1 MIPKTKHGTPTD
13 TMKTHIISHPDNKN
27 KRYEF
32 TPVVSPVTRIR
43 IRSFGF
49 AGEERLDSLMQISVA
64 RAFWKDKVSQGW
76 LVTKTDIPKPS
87 VSDDIK
93 KKEKEWLDKFIDQHL
108 KSSAEKDHCKT
119 IGTQL
124 NDAIQKKK
132 SIYEESSIEKEI
144 YSLYMKNKKKHDKDF
159 YKYDNY
165 ALEA

>member
-1 MIPKTKHGTPTD
+1 LKTERWFFI
-13 TMKTHIISHPDNKN
+13 KTHTISHPDDKH

-32 TPVVSPVTRIR
+32 TPVASPPTRIR
-43 IRSFGF
+43 IRSYGF

-93 KKEKEWLDKFIDQHL
+93 RKEKEWLDKFIDQHM
-108 KSSAEKDHCKT
+108 KPKKDTH
-119 IGTQL
+119 
-124 NDAIQKKK
+124 
-132 SIYEESSIEKEI
+132 
-144 YSLYMKNKKKHDKDF
+144 SLYMKNKKKHDKDF
-159 YKYDNY
+159 YRYDNY

>member
-1 MIPKTKHGTPTD
+1 
-13 TMKTHIISHPDNKN
+13 
-27 KRYEF
+27 
-32 TPVVSPVTRIR
+32 
-43 IRSFGF
+43 
-49 AGEERLDSLMQISVA
+49 MQISVA
-64 RAFWKDKVSQGW
+64 RSFWKDKVSQGW

-87 VSDDIK
+87 VSDDIR

-108 KSSAEKDHCKT
+108 KSSSEKDHCKT

-132 SIYEESSIEKEI
+132 SIYEESPIEKEI

>member
-13 TMKTHIISHPDNKN
+13 TMKTHIITHPENNK

-32 TPVVSPVTRIR
+32 TPVVSPITRIR
-43 IRSFGF
+43 IRSYGF
-49 AGEERLDSLMQISVA
+49 AGEERLDSMMQISVA
-64 RAFWKDKVSQGW
+64 RAFWKGKVSDGW
-76 LVTKTDIPKPS
+76 IVVTKTDNRIS
-87 VSDDIK
+87 VQDDIK
-93 KKEKEWLDKFIDQHL
+93 RKEKEWLDKFIDQHL
-108 KSSAEKDHCKT
+108 KSAVEKDHCVD

-132 SIYEESSIEKEI
+132 SIYEESPIEKEI